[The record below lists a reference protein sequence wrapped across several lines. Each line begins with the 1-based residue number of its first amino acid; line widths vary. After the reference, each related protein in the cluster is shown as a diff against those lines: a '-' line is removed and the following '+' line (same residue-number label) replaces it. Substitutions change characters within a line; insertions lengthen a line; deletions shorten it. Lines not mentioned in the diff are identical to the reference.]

1 MLKRAIV
8 AALALAIP
16 SQAET
21 TRADL
26 EKAFDANAREVYVA
40 CYLLTQNASI
50 VVEDKEFRARS
61 IVCSMLGLK
70 AATFHN
76 GPAASADVSKKFH
89 SCMPTTP
96 DFTDDPSR
104 AMAYTYLAYFE
115 KHAAVIGSAS
125 GEKAFLHAMAQKWP
139 CP

>member
-1 MLKRAIV
+1 MLKRAII
-8 AALALAIP
+8 AAIMLATPA
-16 SQAET
+16 QAET

-50 VVEDKEFRARS
+50 AEEDKEFRARS
-61 IVCSMLGLK
+61 IVCSMLSLK

-76 GPAASADVSKKFH
+76 GPTASADVPKAFQY
-89 SCMPTTP
+89 CMLNTP
-96 DFTDDPSR
+96 EITDDPSR
-104 AMAYTYLAYFE
+104 AMAYAYLAYFE
-115 KHAAVIGSAS
+115 KHASVIGSAR
-125 GEKAFLHAMAQKWP
+125 GETAFLHAMAQKWP

>member
-1 MLKRAIV
+1 MLRGAII
-8 AALALAIP
+8 AALALATP
-16 SQAET
+16 AQAEL

-26 EKAFDANAREVYVA
+26 EKAWDANAREVYVA
-40 CYLLTQNASI
+40 CYLLTQNAS
-50 VVEDKEFRARS
+50 VAEENKDFRARS

-76 GPAASADVSKKFH
+76 GPTVAADVSETFH

-104 AMAYTYLAYFE
+104 AMAYAYLAYFE

-139 CP
+139 CS